1 MRAVALMLIVVAGLP
16 GSRAKA
22 GADAPAIVIPGRP
35 GVPVIINGGDASYCV
50 VEGDWGL
57 ARPGHVP
64 VTVVACPNFKPI
76 PDETSYFPAFGRKPG
91 YGRLEIEPPPDRKLP
106 PPAPSY
112 YREWSTHSDRVPAS
126 ADPPAHVE
134 INVEPRTQGRRRE
147 RPQQDAQPP
156 DRMPSGME

>member
-1 MRAVALMLIVVAGLP
+1 MRAVALMLIGVAGLS
-16 GSRAKA
+16 GSHAQA

-64 VTVVACPNFKPI
+64 VTVVACPHFRPI
-76 PDETSYFPAFGRKPG
+76 PGYETSYFPAFGRRPG

-112 YREWSTHSDRVPAS
+112 YREWGTQSNSVPAS
-126 ADPPAHVE
+126 RNPPANVE
-134 INVEPRTQGRRRE
+134 VNVEPRVEGRRRE
-147 RPQQDAQPP
+147 RPQRDARPQD
-156 DRMPSGME
+156 